1 MLLHMTYGAALG
13 IGGELTLTLWAMV
26 TGWAAGLMVYGV
38 ARRFAD
44 RAGARAL
51 AIVFLTTPGVLY
63 GGGSG
68 QVETP
73 CASIALASA
82 VVLVAGRE
90 SGSWRT
96 IAVAGMLAGFFV
108 GAKYFGLIF
117 AGAAGLVLLFHRQ
130 GIRFAFVFGVAAIV
144 AGAQWYIWNWW
155 HSGDPVFPSLFL
167 SLGLPDTDFWTADYG
182 KYHHDIYAAA
192 ENPLARTVVNWLL
205 YPVYAGFD
213 MVPKLESG
221 RTGLGVLLF
230 LFLPL
235 TVAGAF
241 QKQFR
246 DRETTIFFT
255 I

>member
-44 RAGARAL
+44 RAG
-51 AIVFLTTPGVLY
+51 
-63 GGGSG
+63 
-68 QVETP
+68 
-73 CASIALASA
+73 ALASA

-117 AGAAGLVLLFHRQ
+117 AGAAGLVLLFHSQ
-130 GIRFAFVFGVAAIV
+130 GIRFAFVFGVAVIV

-192 ENPLARTVVNWLL
+192 ENPLARTVVRGGSVCLNRLADRISG
-205 YPVYAGFD
+205 PSAGF
-213 MVPKLESG
+213 
-221 RTGLGVLLF
+221 R
-230 LFLPL
+230 PL
-235 TVAGAF
+235 
-241 QKQFR
+241 
-246 DRETTIFFT
+246 REAVG
-255 I
+255 